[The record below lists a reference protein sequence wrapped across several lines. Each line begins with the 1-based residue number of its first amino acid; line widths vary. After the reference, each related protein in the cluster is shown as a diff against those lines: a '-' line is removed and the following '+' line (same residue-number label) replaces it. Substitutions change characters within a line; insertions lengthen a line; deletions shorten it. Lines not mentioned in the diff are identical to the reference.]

1 MVGRMRL
8 ALDTNI
14 LLDYLLSRDPY
25 VAKAIKLFTLGHLG
39 ELELWFGTSQVT
51 DMLYF
56 VTEGGRST
64 LAGVARSQ
72 MAQLREITHIY
83 ATNEADY
90 DAVSNSTWDDLEDAF
105 VYQTALAVK
114 ADAIIT
120 RDKTGFGKSFLR
132 VFDYDAFF
140 RYLEEEKGLVY
151 EIVDF

>member
-1 MVGRMRL
+1 MRL
-8 ALDTNI
+8 VLDTNI

-25 VAKAIKLFTLGHLG
+25 VEKAIKLFALGSLG
-39 ELELWFGTSQVT
+39 EFELWFGTSQVT

-56 VTEGGRST
+56 VTEGGMPS
-64 LAGVARSQ
+64 LANIARSQ
-72 MAQLREITHIY
+72 MAQLRKITHVY

-90 DAVSNSTWDDLEDAF
+90 DAVSKSTWNDLEDAF

-114 ADAIIT
+114 ADAIIS
-120 RDKTGFGKSFLR
+120 RDKTGFEKSSLR
-132 VFDYDAFF
+132 VFDYDALF